1 MIFLLY
7 FVLFSLIRLKV
18 INIYQLSF
26 RDVRKGRFKK
36 KKKEKEKTKHFH
48 NLRFT
53 LYLEQRMFIAY
64 KQRGLNS
71 FSHFYINANFLITF
85 YAKHFR
91 AGISALSRYFFSVFQ
106 LRE

>member
-18 INIYQLSF
+18 INIYQLPF
-26 RDVRKGRFKK
+26 RDVRKGRFKRK
-36 KKKEKEKTKHFH
+36 KKKKTKHFH

-53 LYLEQRMFIAY
+53 LHLEQRMFIAY

-91 AGISALSRYFFSVFQ
+91 AGISALSGYFFSVFQ

>member
-18 INIYQLSF
+18 VNIYQLSF